1 LSAGFLFRRGQGV
14 QLGQSA
20 KWLDKVEIF
29 EQKTRPSNIPAFGG
43 PAALRELLPIT
54 LLQARNIN
62 PKILPGA
69 DQGLDQLLKWGN
81 CRLYALCLLGDVR
94 RNRHQK
100 ILSRERPAETFDA
113 RGLQPALAEKDAVIA
128 TPPHAWML
136 MPRVPVGPPVLLD
149 VSRHTG
155 DTGLERMIC
164 AKPAGE
170 QSHSKLEMRDIPSDH
185 VLHGG
190 LLGTLGH
197 EVPVESQK
205 SPLARERVRIA
216 QEPFGTRDKVSKV
229 TRQIVLRAAT
239 TVTKEQRGRSTSVLC
254 PPKTMDAADKT
265 E

>member
-1 LSAGFLFRRGQGV
+1 
-14 QLGQSA
+14 
-20 KWLDKVEIF
+20 
-29 EQKTRPSNIPAFGG
+29 
-43 PAALRELLPIT
+43 
-54 LLQARNIN
+54 
-62 PKILPGA
+62 
-69 DQGLDQLLKWGN
+69 
-81 CRLYALCLLGDVR
+81 
-94 RNRHQK
+94 
-100 ILSRERPAETFDA
+100 
-113 RGLQPALAEKDAVIA
+113 
-128 TPPHAWML
+128 
-136 MPRVPVGPPVLLD
+136 
-149 VSRHTG
+149 
-155 DTGLERMIC
+155 MIC

-185 VLHGG
+185 LLHGG